1 MDKLKASKKTIR
13 RQDREAHTQRES
25 EIKKKKR
32 WKKMKDRKK
41 FNIRAQC
48 KSDNVE
54 SSVALEVFR
63 ECMWKIGAG
72 KMR

>member
-13 RQDREAHTQRES
+13 RQDREAHTERE
-25 EIKKKKR
+25 KKR
-32 WKKMKDRKK
+32 WKKMKEKK
-41 FNIRAQC
+41 RFNIRAQC